1 MMSILLLKRVQI
13 TEALCRSFLPQ
24 EFVENQKLIEWL
36 KIIAAEKNATPAQ
49 ISLAWML
56 AKNPFLVP
64 IPGTR
69 NLKRLTEN
77 ILAESIHLSV
87 EEVTEIDDMLEH
99 IPMSQVFGGSKVKK

>member
-1 MMSILLLKRVQI
+1 M
-13 TEALCRSFLPQ
+13 PQ
-24 EFVENQKLIEWL
+24 FSSAGIVENQKLIEWL

-69 NLKRLTEN
+69 NLKRLAEN
-77 ILAESIHLSV
+77 IQAESIHLSV

-99 IPMSQVFGGSKVKK
+99 IPMSQVFGGSIVKK

>member
-1 MMSILLLKRVQI
+1 M
-13 TEALCRSFLPQ
+13 A
-24 EFVENQKLIEWL
+24 ENYSSRK
-36 KIIAAEKNATPAQ
+36 KCYSGSDFSGADV
-49 ISLAWML
+49 
-56 AKNPFLVP
+56 AKNSFLVP